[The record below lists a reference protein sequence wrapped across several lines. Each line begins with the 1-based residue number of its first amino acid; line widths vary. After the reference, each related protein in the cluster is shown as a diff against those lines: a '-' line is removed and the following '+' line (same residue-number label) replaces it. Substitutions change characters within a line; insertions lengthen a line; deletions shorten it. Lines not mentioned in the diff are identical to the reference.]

1 MTVTLARLS
10 LTLPLTLALAL
21 AHTVHADT
29 GMLRAHVEET
39 ALHLTVFTEPTP
51 VRVGLLDLSALVLDP
66 SGDALPDAV
75 VLATLTPP
83 DGPAMHVTLD
93 NAQATTAFM
102 RAANC
107 TLEQSGTWQV
117 ELVATNGTEQVRA
130 AFPLQV
136 APPLPPLLALWP
148 WLIPAPIALG
158 LWMSARKSPG
168 TVHPA

>member
-1 MTVTLARLS
+1 MTLTDARL
-10 LTLPLTLALAL
+10 PVALAL
-21 AHTVHADT
+21 TVSSTVYADT
-29 GMLRAHVEET
+29 GMLRAHVEERV
-39 ALHLTVFTEPTP
+39 LHLTVFTEPTP

-66 SGDALPDAV
+66 SGDALPNAV

-83 DGPAMHVTLD
+83 DGPNLHVTLD
-93 NAQATTAFM
+93 NAQASTAFM
-102 RAANC
+102 RAATC
-107 TLEQSGTWQV
+107 TLEQSGIWQV
-117 ELVATNGTEQVRA
+117 ELVASNGTEQVRA
-130 AFPLQV
+130 AFALQV

>member
-1 MTVTLARLS
+1 MRLTPTRCATLVAA
-10 LTLPLTLALAL
+10 ALAL
-21 AHTVHADT
+21 QATTQADT

-66 SGDALPDAV
+66 SGDALPEAV

-83 DGPAMHVTLD
+83 DGPAMHVTLH

-102 RAANC
+102 RAATC
-107 TLEQSGTWQV
+107 TLGQSGIWQV
-117 ELVATNGTEQVRA
+117 EVVASNGTDQVRA
-130 AFPLQV
+130 SFDVEV

-158 LWMSARKSPG
+158 LWMSTRTGPD

>member
-1 MTVTLARLS
+1 MT
-10 LTLPLTLALAL
+10 LTLTKLALTLTITA
-21 AHTVHADT
+21 TSYADT
-29 GMLRAHVEET
+29 GMLRAHVEER

-51 VRVGLLDLSALVLDP
+51 VRVGLLDLSALILDP
-66 SGDALPDAV
+66 SGDALPNAV

-83 DGPAMHVTLD
+83 DGPALHVTLD